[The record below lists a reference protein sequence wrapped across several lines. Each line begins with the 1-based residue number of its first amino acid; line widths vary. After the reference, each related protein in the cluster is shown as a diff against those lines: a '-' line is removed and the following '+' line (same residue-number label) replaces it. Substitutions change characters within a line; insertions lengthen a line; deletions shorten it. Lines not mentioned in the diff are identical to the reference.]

1 MGFTCW
7 PRAVMY
13 RSGRAREVMQP
24 SARPLLLL
32 DVDGVLRPFG
42 AGCDGELVTLVT
54 GSDTVQVSERC
65 GERLRLLA
73 MRFQLVW
80 ATSWEDEANHVLC
93 GPLGLPPLRVIRFG
107 DDEPA
112 PGISYKLDA
121 INRFVKDKPVVYLDD
136 DVGHDV
142 TAWSAA
148 RAAPTL
154 VIEVDPRRGLDDD
167 IVGTVIAFGDQLD
180 V

>member
-1 MGFTCW
+1 MT
-7 PRAVMY
+7 R
-13 RSGRAREVMQP
+13 RRE
-24 SARPLLLL
+24 RPLLLL
-32 DVDGVLRPFG
+32 DVDGVIRPFG

-54 GSDTVQVSERC
+54 GTDTVQVSARC

-73 MRFQLVW
+73 ARFELVW

-93 GPLGLPPLRVIRFG
+93 GPLGLPPLRGIRFG
-107 DDEPA
+107 DDESA
-112 PGISYKLDA
+112 PGCSYKLAA
-121 INRFVKDKPVVYLDD
+121 IERFVGDRPAVYLDD

-142 TAWSAA
+142 SAWSAE
-148 RAAPTL
+148 REVRTL

-167 IVGTVIAFGDQLD
+167 IVRTVLTFGDHLD